1 MDACRATTKKGIAC
15 KKTRMVGSDYCVVH
29 SQKGNINEDKLED
42 KRKNETIECPV
53 CLDGEEVEK
62 LFRFSC
68 GHFIH
73 LSCAKNLVKSE
84 CPICRTEIKDIPADI
99 AQNIEKN
106 KKQYRQEL
114 EHEAEQE
121 FRRILETE
129 GTQFIIEIPPVE
141 FEIACALRILRE
153 QGIPCLYIPTKVSI
167 VMPKSSPRPPLGLIF
182 WRIIKSVFAR
192 VCEDVLD
199 VDDGNSDEEF
209 PDEKEQNDDP
219 FDNNVSRVIE
229 IEREEADE

>member
-1 MDACRATTKKGIAC
+1 M
-15 KKTRMVGSDYCVVH
+15 
-29 SQKGNINEDKLED
+29 
-42 KRKNETIECPV
+42 
-53 CLDGEEVEK
+53 
-62 LFRFSC
+62 
-68 GHFIH
+68 
-73 LSCAKNLVKSE
+73 
-84 CPICRTEIKDIPADI
+84 
-99 AQNIEKN
+99 
-106 KKQYRQEL
+106 
-114 EHEAEQE
+114 
-121 FRRILETE
+121 
-129 GTQFIIEIPPVE
+129 
-141 FEIACALRILRE
+141 RE